1 MDKLSLKIAWRNL
14 WKNKGFTLI
23 NLGGLAIGLAASLL
37 LLLYVANEWKFNT
50 QYKDAENIYE
60 VKTNFLDATG
70 KVFGTTGVSPNA
82 LPLAM
87 RSELAGV
94 KAAAFITW
102 PSQTLLVNGTT
113 SVKVDNRIAEPD
125 ILKILSYKFISG
137 SAETAFSKPN
147 SVILTSNTAK
157 RLFPNTSAIGKS
169 LKFMN
174 FANLTVTGIIEDL
187 PENMS
192 YRFESLV
199 STNENVGIFPK
210 AMQWDNYSFYTLLK
224 LNPGV
229 NVDDFNKNISN
240 FLNQHSN
247 KEVTS
252 IFIYPLLK
260 SNLYGDFI
268 NGKPADGKIGQVR
281 IFIGLAIGILIIA
294 CINFMNLATAKA
306 GKRAKEVGIKK
317 AMGAGRG
324 SLIHQFL
331 LEAILMVSFSF
342 ILAITIVEISLPLF
356 NNLLHVNLTLQ
367 SLGFTNWLYLCVVVF
382 ITALLSGS
390 YPAFYLSAFQP
401 VDTVKGL
408 IRQNGS
414 SVTLRKA
421 LVVVQF
427 SFAVLLITG
436 TIVVYNQLQYLRN
449 RPMGYNSTSLVEM
462 PMEGMLFQNYDALK
476 NRLVQSG
483 AVLSM
488 CKTTASIS
496 TQNSVTSGLEW
507 EGMLPA
513 DKSLRFNQ
521 IITTNDFSN
530 TTGVKMV
537 IGRDFSKDI
546 ASDSSAIM
554 LNSSAVKAMN
564 LQQPIGKK
572 VLYEGIRRTVIGVF
586 EDIIWADP
594 TKKEMPMVVA
604 WGPFLPNVIT
614 MRLNSARSTK
624 EALVTITKITK
635 EMNPVYP
642 VDLEFVDS
650 LYQEKFERERVLS
663 ILSNLFGGLSIFIS
677 CLGLLGLSAYSA
689 ELRTKEIGIRK
700 VLGASHVGIVNL
712 LSWNFVK
719 MVLIAICIGLPLSYY
734 LMNIWLSKFDFRTE
748 ITGFMMFSSA
758 GFIVLIAYLTVSY
771 QAVRAASAN
780 PINAIKYE

>member
-60 VKTNFLDATG
+60 VKTNFLDAAG

-224 LNPGV
+224 LNSGV

-268 NGKPADGKIGQVR
+268 NGKPAGGKIGQVR

-507 EGMLPA
+507 EDMLPA

-624 EALVTITKITK
+624 EALATITKITK

>member
-306 GKRAKEVGIKK
+306 GKCAKEVGIKK

-624 EALVTITKITK
+624 EALATITKITK

>member
-1 MDKLSLKIAWRNL
+1 
-14 WKNKGFTLI
+14 
-23 NLGGLAIGLAASLL
+23 
-37 LLLYVANEWKFNT
+37 
-50 QYKDAENIYE
+50 
-60 VKTNFLDATG
+60 
-70 KVFGTTGVSPNA
+70 
-82 LPLAM
+82 
-87 RSELAGV
+87 
-94 KAAAFITW
+94 
-102 PSQTLLVNGTT
+102 
-113 SVKVDNRIAEPD
+113 
-125 ILKILSYKFISG
+125 
-137 SAETAFSKPN
+137 
-147 SVILTSNTAK
+147 
-157 RLFPNTSAIGKS
+157 
-169 LKFMN
+169 
-174 FANLTVTGIIEDL
+174 
-187 PENMS
+187 
-192 YRFESLV
+192 
-199 STNENVGIFPK
+199 
-210 AMQWDNYSFYTLLK
+210 
-224 LNPGV
+224 
-229 NVDDFNKNISN
+229 
-240 FLNQHSN
+240 
-247 KEVTS
+247 
-252 IFIYPLLK
+252 
-260 SNLYGDFI
+260 
-268 NGKPADGKIGQVR
+268 
-281 IFIGLAIGILIIA
+281 
-294 CINFMNLATAKA
+294 
-306 GKRAKEVGIKK
+306 
-317 AMGAGRG
+317 
-324 SLIHQFL
+324 
-331 LEAILMVSFSF
+331 
-342 ILAITIVEISLPLF
+342 
-356 NNLLHVNLTLQ
+356 
-367 SLGFTNWLYLCVVVF
+367 
-382 ITALLSGS
+382 
-390 YPAFYLSAFQP
+390 
-401 VDTVKGL
+401 
-408 IRQNGS
+408 
-414 SVTLRKA
+414 
-421 LVVVQF
+421 
-427 SFAVLLITG
+427 
-436 TIVVYNQLQYLRN
+436 
-449 RPMGYNSTSLVEM
+449 
-462 PMEGMLFQNYDALK
+462 
-476 NRLVQSG
+476 
-483 AVLSM
+483 
-488 CKTTASIS
+488 
-496 TQNSVTSGLEW
+496 
-507 EGMLPA
+507 MLPA

-624 EALVTITKITK
+624 EALATITKITK

>member
-507 EGMLPA
+507 EDMLPA

-624 EALVTITKITK
+624 EALATITKITK